1 MTPLERILIVC
12 EMRQTDLAI
21 IDTSLPPE
29 LISAERRFAIMKRFY
44 GNDPRLRTF
53 GM

>member
-1 MTPLERILIVC
+1 MAPRERFQIVSDL
-12 EMRQTDLAI
+12 RQTALAI